1 MNDIAEHVK
10 RRGAPIGCPAM
21 ANLLRLIVG
30 LVEDE
35 EARQTFRADPSG
47 ALDGFDDLSGEDV
60 AAAADLARVQVDPR
74 IAERITDA
82 LGVRQ
87 PAADDPRSVA
97 VASILALCDAAD
109 RAAMPTL
116 EITRPGGE
124 ALPEAPPSARPGH
137 LWAVDGSGDAEGDHD
152 GPAPALAPVPD
163 PPGGFEFGPLELV
176 QLPEGIP
183 EAGIE
188 PGTLATVVAVH
199 RDPELT
205 YEIEVSSEDGGRRF
219 LGTVPPSFLDR
230 VRAT

>member
-10 RRGAPIGCPAM
+10 RRAAPVGCPAM

-35 EARQTFRADPSG
+35 GARRTFRADPSG
-47 ALDGFDDLSGEDV
+47 ALDGFDDLTGEDV

-74 IAERITDA
+74 IAERITA
-82 LGVRQ
+82 VLGVRQ
-87 PAADDPRSVA
+87 PASEDPRSSA
-97 VASILALCDAAD
+97 LASILALCDAAD
-109 RAAMPTL
+109 GAAMPTL
-116 EITRPGGE
+116 EVTRPGGE
-124 ALPEAPPSARPGH
+124 PLPEAPPSARPGH
-137 LWAVDGSGDAEGDHD
+137 LWAVDGSGETGGTGGDR
-152 GPAPALAPVPD
+152 APTLAPVPD

-219 LGTVPPSFLDR
+219 LGTVTPSFLDR

>member
-1 MNDIAEHVK
+1 
-10 RRGAPIGCPAM
+10 M

-30 LVEDE
+30 LVEDDS
-35 EARQTFRADPSG
+35 ARRTFRADPSG
-47 ALDGFDDLSGEDV
+47 ALAGFGDITAEDV

-74 IAERITDA
+74 IAERITA
-82 LGVRQ
+82 VLGLRL
-87 PAADDPRSVA
+87 PSGDDHREPA
-97 VASILALCDAAD
+97 VAPLLALCDAAE
-109 RAAMPTL
+109 RAAIPTL
-116 EITRPGGE
+116 EGPRSGGE
-124 ALPEAPPSARPGH
+124 PLPEAPPSARPGH
-137 LWAVDGSGDAEGDHD
+137 LWAVDGSGEAGDDDEGR
-152 GPAPALAPVPD
+152 PATLAPVPD

-188 PGTLATVVAVH
+188 PGTVATVVAVH
-199 RDPELT
+199 HDPELS